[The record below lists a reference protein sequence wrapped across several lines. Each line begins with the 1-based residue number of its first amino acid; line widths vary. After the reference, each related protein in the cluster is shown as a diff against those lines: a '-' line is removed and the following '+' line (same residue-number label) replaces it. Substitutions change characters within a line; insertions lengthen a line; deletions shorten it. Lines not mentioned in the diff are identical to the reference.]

1 MVRLIAISL
10 LVCATSY
17 AQAAEDSDLAREA
30 MKRGEILPLSRILSI
45 AEQVT
50 GGRMMDLEL
59 DRHGG
64 RYVYDLK
71 MIDTKGQMIELK
83 LDASNGRILELETD
97 D

>member
-1 MVRLIAISL
+1 MI
-10 LVCATSY
+10 
-17 AQAAEDSDLAREA
+17 
-30 MKRGEILPLSRILSI
+30 
-45 AEQVT
+45 
-50 GGRMMDLEL
+50 DLEL